1 MMPVAIHTETR
12 AVELTDAEVGALLAA
27 AAWYAKYHQR
37 IIVDD
42 PDDESARAVADR
54 EHHHVLREGLRK
66 LGVPLAPPSFVRIA
80 S

>member
-1 MMPVAIHTETR
+1 MAFEIRTESR
-12 AVELTDAEVGALLAA
+12 VVELSESELESIVAA

-42 PDDESARAVADR
+42 PDDRSARAVADR
-54 EHHHVLREGLRK
+54 EHHERVRTSLGK
-66 LGVPLAPPSFVRIA
+66 LGVPLAAPTFVRAA

>member
-1 MMPVAIHTETR
+1 MLLEIHTEAR
-12 AVELTDAEVGALLAA
+12 AVELTEAELGALLAA

-42 PDDESARAVADR
+42 SDDDSARAVADR
-54 EHHHVLREGLRK
+54 EHHHLLREGLSK
-66 LGVPLAPPSFVRIA
+66 LGVALSPPSLERAA

>member
-1 MMPVAIHTETR
+1 MLLDIHTETR
-12 AVELTDAEVGALLAA
+12 SVEMTEAEVGALLAA

-42 PDDESARAVADR
+42 PDDDSARAVADR
-54 EHHHVLREGLRK
+54 EHHHLLREGLSK
-66 LGVPLAPPSFVRIA
+66 LGVALSPPSFERAA